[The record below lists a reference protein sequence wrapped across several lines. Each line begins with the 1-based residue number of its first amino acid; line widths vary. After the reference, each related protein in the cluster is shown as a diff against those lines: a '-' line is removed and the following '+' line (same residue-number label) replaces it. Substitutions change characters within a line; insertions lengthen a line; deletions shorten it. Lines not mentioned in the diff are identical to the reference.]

1 MSFMRHVHNAA
12 SRSLRHVAEASVGFT
27 LIELIV
33 VIAILGILIA
43 IAIPTIRGFLES
55 SREQAY
61 EADRRVI
68 QLAVDAYY
76 YSPSNERFNNDR
88 QYPIMGKRYQNP
100 AKDDRG
106 FAETHARLHL
116 EKCTSNAMDD
126 PIEFVYED
134 KYDEQPPPDHP
145 VLGTSGG
152 TPIWTEGTGANH
164 DDQRNDPS
172 ADRRLLYCPLEGDA
186 ETDSESESSG
196 RDSEDRP
203 DHWLAVAVTTQG
215 EECNLVGDTGCVVIS
230 TRDYLID
237 FCELVRGGFI
247 EDIPESASNDHDREC
262 AGGPRGTDMAES
274 TPTQDHGSYTWYVD
288 TNGKVQSLYFFLPT
302 EDRRGYRDAYP

>member
-1 MSFMRHVHNAA
+1 MPFMHRVQSAA
-12 SRSLRHVAEASVGFT
+12 RQALRRVTESGDGFT

-43 IAIPTIRGFLES
+43 IAVPTIRGFLEN

-76 YSPSNERFNNDR
+76 YSPSNDRVDNKR
-88 QYPIMGKRYQNP
+88 QYPIMGKHYQDP

-106 FAETHARLHL
+106 FADTHARLHL
-116 EKCTSNAMDD
+116 EKCTGDDADD

-145 VLGTSGG
+145 VLGTRGG
-152 TPIWTEGTGANH
+152 DPIWTEGTGVNH

-172 ADRRLLYCPLEGDA
+172 ADRRLLYCPPEADA

-203 DHWLAVAVTTQG
+203 DHWLAVAVTSQG
-215 EECNLVGDTGCVVIS
+215 DKCNLVGDTDCVVIS
-230 TRDYLID
+230 SRDYLID

-274 TPTQDHGSYTWYVD
+274 TPAQDRGSYTWYVD
-288 TNGKVQSLYFFLPT
+288 VNGKVQSLYFFLPT
-302 EDRRGYRDAYP
+302 ADRTGYRDAYP